1 MAHPSSPTSLPSLR
15 KIAAALGT
23 SVWLSLGLV
32 LAGCTPV
39 ETEASTDPRPS
50 VVASSTIIADLTEDI
65 AGETINLTS
74 ILRPGDDPHIYEPV
88 PNDIKALEKADLV
101 LYNGFNLEPALI
113 RLLEAG
119 SQDALHIPVG
129 EVVDAL
135 EMSKAGQKQLDPH
148 VWGDVTNAIAMV
160 NAIRDALIDLSPA
173 DQAIFIANAQT
184 LNSQLADLD
193 TWISRQI
200 QTIPEE
206 KRLLVTTH
214 DAFQYYTTAYEMEM
228 LGTLIG
234 ISTEEQPSA
243 QTVQNLVREIK
254 TRQVPAIF
262 AETTINPQLIQTVAD
277 EAGVELAQ
285 PALYSD
291 SIGAPGSSGDSY
303 RTMMESNTQTI
314 VEALGGRYTPFISQ
328 APSLQAPTPP
338 SEAPPVQVTP

>member
-1 MAHPSSPTSLPSLR
+1 MAHSFNLASLPSLR
-15 KIAAALGT
+15 KIAAATG
-23 SVWLSLGLV
+23 LSLGLV
-32 LAGCTPV
+32 LAGCTPT
-39 ETEASTDPRPS
+39 ETEASADPRPS

-88 PNDIKALEKADLV
+88 PNDIKALEQADLV

-119 SQDALHIPVG
+119 SQDAIHVPVG
-129 EVVDAL
+129 EAVDAL
-135 EMSKAGQKQLDPH
+135 EMDKAGQKQPDPH

-173 DQAIFIANAQT
+173 DQAVFIANSQT

-200 QTIPEE
+200 ETIPEE
-206 KRLLVTTH
+206 QRLLVTTH
-214 DAFQYYTTAYEMEM
+214 DAFQYYTTSYDLEM

-243 QTVQNLVREIK
+243 QTVQNLVNEIK
-254 TRQVPAIF
+254 TRGVPAIF
-262 AETTINPQLIQTVAD
+262 AETTINPQLIKTVAE
-277 EAGVELAQ
+277 EAGVELAEQ
-285 PALYSD
+285 ELYSD
-291 SIGAPGSSGDSY
+291 SIGASGSPGDSY
-303 RTMMESNTQTI
+303 LNMMESNTKTI
-314 VEALGGRYTPFISQ
+314 VEALGGSYTPFIR
-328 APSLQAPTPP
+328 
-338 SEAPPVQVTP
+338 EAPAAADSESATPQAVPAESIAP